1 MEIRNMELSDCD
13 SCLTLWQ
20 SSPGVRVTDEDAPA
34 AIAALLSR
42 NPGMSFVAVENGEIV
57 GTSLCGHDGRRG
69 FIYHVAV
76 RPAYRGKHIGTML
89 VEACLGKLREAG
101 IHKCHV
107 FVLQDN
113 PIGNAF
119 WASIFNKRDDIVI
132 YSRMVQ

>member
-1 MEIRNMELSDCD
+1 MEIRNMEISDYAACLS
-13 SCLTLWQ
+13 LWQ
-20 SSPGVRVTDEDAPA
+20 SSPGVRVTDEDAPEA
-34 AIAALLSR
+34 VAALLAR
-42 NPGMSFVAVENGEIV
+42 NPGMSFVAVENAEII

-69 FIYHVAV
+69 YIYHVAV
-76 RPAYRGKHIGTML
+76 RPESRGKHVATKL

-113 PIGNAF
+113 PTGNAF
-119 WASIFNKRDDIVI
+119 WASVFHKRDDIVI